1 MLPRRNLASQL
12 EVHRFQCNKSMLA
25 SAPQSPFGRRGT
37 PGPDCAN
44 RTMERRAS
52 PPAHP
57 ARPPRPSATN
67 GPDAYRP
74 PWGLCVRQNC
84 PMLETV
90 ADPDGGCAPRIDVGD
105 SSRGSFPL
113 LLSTMQRLTAR
124 FLLLVLFAG
133 MLAPLAAAASVPS
146 QHEHCV
152 RTPLA
157 VQTQSTPS
165 CHHVAAEAHEP
176 SPSGPISKN
185 NLHSN
190 PCCTGHECCR
200 PLARAL
206 WAQVSLQSPSQQTGR
221 TSDRVLAFQPHVR
234 TLEFATYHSVR
245 APPAL

>member
-25 SAPQSPFGRRGT
+25 SAPQNPLSAEERLTGLAPIEQWSGGRPR
-37 PGPDCAN
+37 
-44 RTMERRAS
+44 
-52 PPAHP
+52 PAHP
-57 ARPPRPSATN
+57 ARHERARRISPAL
-67 GPDAYRP
+67 
-74 PWGLCVRQNC
+74 GLCARQNC

-90 ADPDGGCAPRIDVGD
+90 ADPDGGCAPRIEVGD

-113 LLSTMQRLTAR
+113 QLSTMRRLTAR

-133 MLAPLAAAASVPS
+133 TLAPLAAAASVPS

-157 VQTQSTPS
+157 MQTQSTPS
-165 CHHVAAEAHEP
+165 CHHHVAAEAHEP
-176 SPSGPISKN
+176 SPPGPISKN

-221 TSDRVLAFQPHVR
+221 TSDRVLALQPHVR
-234 TLEFATYHSVR
+234 TLELATYHSVR

>member
-12 EVHRFQCNKSMLA
+12 EVHRFQCNKWMLA
-25 SAPQSPFGRRGT
+25 SAPQNPFVRRGT

-57 ARPPRPSATN
+57 SPRTGQTPIAR
-67 GPDAYRP
+67 
-74 PWGLCVRQNC
+74 L
-84 PMLETV
+84 
-90 ADPDGGCAPRIDVGD
+90 GGCA
-105 SSRGSFPL
+105 RGRTALCLRRLPTPTAAVRLESTWEIRRAEAFPL
-113 LLSTMQRLTAR
+113 LLSTMRRLTAR

-133 MLAPLAAAASVPS
+133 TLAPLAAAASVPS

-157 VQTQSTPS
+157 VQAQSTAS
-165 CHHVAAEAHEP
+165 CHHHVAAEAHEP
-176 SPSGPISKN
+176 SPSGPSSRN

-206 WAQVSLQSPSQQTGR
+206 WAQVSVQSPSQQTGR

-234 TLEFATYHSVR
+234 TLEFAAYHSVR

>member
-1 MLPRRNLASQL
+1 
-12 EVHRFQCNKSMLA
+12 V
-25 SAPQSPFGRRGT
+25 APP
-37 PGPDCAN
+37 
-44 RTMERRAS
+44 
-52 PPAHP
+52 
-57 ARPPRPSATN
+57 PPRPPATN

-74 PWGLCVRQNC
+74 PWGCARDRTALCLRRLLTPTAAVR
-84 PMLETV
+84 LESTWEIRR
-90 ADPDGGCAPRIDVGD
+90 AEA
-105 SSRGSFPL
+105 FPL
-113 LLSTMQRLTAR
+113 QLSTMRRLTSR

-133 MLAPLAAAASVPS
+133 TLAPLAAAASVPS

-157 VQTQSTPS
+157 MRTQSTPP
-165 CHHVAAEAHEP
+165 CHRHVAAEAHEP

-221 TSDRVLAFQPHVR
+221 TSDRILAFQPHVR

>member
-1 MLPRRNLASQL
+1 
-12 EVHRFQCNKSMLA
+12 MLA
-25 SAPQSPFGRRGT
+25 SAPQNPFVRRET
-37 PGPDCAN
+37 PGRAGAN

-52 PPAHP
+52 PPARHERARRLSP
-57 ARPPRPSATN
+57 AP
-67 GPDAYRP
+67 
-74 PWGLCVRQNC
+74 GLCERRNY
-84 PMLETV
+84 PMLEV
-90 ADPDGGCAPRIDVGD
+90 AADPDGGCASRIEVGD
-105 SSRGSFPL
+105 SSRGRFPL
-113 LLSTMQRLTAR
+113 QLSTMRRLTAR

-133 MLAPLAAAASVPS
+133 TLAPLAAAASVP

-165 CHHVAAEAHEP
+165 CHHHVAAEAHEP

-221 TSDRVLAFQPHVR
+221 TSDRILAFQPHVR